1 VLAQPAD
8 DLSLILSE
16 LSSHILHGAGFHR
29 VLSLVDGVRTAD
41 RIVEEANGIEPDEVL
56 YYKLLQLEKH
66 NILEEAG
73 KPDSPADILNDIM
86 NGGELPDVEPSIPG
100 GRVRLVFLG
109 DTARN
114 AISRSLSA
122 AGLILLDGTKWRE
135 RVNDSAGELWLVA
148 VDDYLEPDI
157 EEFNQLAVDYR
168 RRWILFKPVGI
179 RILIGPYFDTPDTP
193 CWNCLAVIL
202 RGHRYAES
210 MINRGN
216 NTYEPLRLSRGW
228 SDASMAIAASLLTS
242 ELQRGTPVGISEI
255 LSINLAD
262 HSREKHILRKLD
274 GCSVCSVSSPEENT
288 LPLKQL
294 ELHPANK
301 YQQSENGS
309 RIRSSS
315 ETLQYLQNYVSSISG
330 VIGNV
335 VEFHP
340 EITVYGRQ
348 FQAAFPAVRTVECFR
363 RDKADRF
370 GVTQGKGITGDQARV
385 SAMAEAAERYCARFR
400 TSDRTFVAAASDS
413 GFETLPPHGMV
424 LLSDR
429 QKRDF
434 SDICGKRNLDNPF
447 MASTP
452 IDWSPAWS
460 LTQKKWKLVPS
471 FTAYYPFPSDRKY
484 VVPGWTTNGL
494 SAGSCLE
501 EAILQGLLELIERDA
516 ISIWWYNRLKPKGFD
531 IDSFNI
537 PQVSLLADRMDDAGW
552 DMHILD
558 LSTDIAVP
566 VIAAVGINRTDPD
579 RDPIFGFGAN
589 LDPAVALT
597 RALGEMTGEWKS
609 APNIFSLNVNTVRFL
624 DTCANRLDF
633 FRPSFP
639 LEDASKTAVR
649 SSDFLAEDIDTLVE
663 ILREKGME
671 TLVVDLSRSEAPLR
685 IVRVVVTGIRQVL
698 PHFGPG
704 RIFDVPVFTGHLSY
718 PLDENGMNPMPF
730 WHLLNRVNPVL

>member
-1 VLAQPAD
+1 
-8 DLSLILSE
+8 
-16 LSSHILHGAGFHR
+16 
-29 VLSLVDGVRTAD
+29 VLSLVDGIRTAD
-41 RIVEEANGIEPDEVL
+41 IVVEEADGVEPDEVL
-56 YYKLLQLEKH
+56 YYRLLQLEKH

-73 KPDSPADILNDIM
+73 KPDSPAATLNDIM

-109 DTARN
+109 STARN
-114 AISRSLSA
+114 VISRSLKN
-122 AGLILLDGTKWRE
+122 AGLTLLDGTKWRE
-135 RVNDSAGELWLVA
+135 RVNDSADELWLVA

-179 RILIGPYFDTPDTP
+179 RILIGPYFDTPGTP
-193 CWNCLAVIL
+193 CWNCLAVML

-210 MINRGN
+210 MINRRN
-216 NTYEPLRLSRGW
+216 ITFEPLRLSCGW
-228 SDASMAIAASLLTS
+228 SDASMAIAASLLTR
-242 ELQRGTPVGISEI
+242 ELQKHTPAGISEI

-274 GCSVCSVSSPEENT
+274 RCSVCSVSSPEESI

-294 ELHPANK
+294 ELHPAHK
-301 YQQSENGS
+301 YLQSENGS

-330 VIGNV
+330 VIGSV

-348 FQAAFPAVRTVECFR
+348 FQAAYPAARTVECFR

-400 TSDRTFVAAASDS
+400 TSDRTFIAAASDF
-413 GFETLPPHGMV
+413 GFEMLPPDEMV
-424 LLSDR
+424 LLSDSQR
-429 QKRDF
+429 RDF
-434 SDICGKRNLDNPF
+434 SDISRKRNLDDPF

-460 LTQKKWKLVPS
+460 LTQRKWKLVPS
-471 FTAYYPFPSDRKY
+471 FTVYYPFPSDRKY
-484 VVPGWTTNGL
+484 MVPGWTTNGL

-516 ISIWWYNRLKPKGFD
+516 ISIWWYNRFKPNGFD
-531 IDSFNI
+531 IDSFNRS
-537 PQVSLLADRMDDAGW
+537 QVSLLAERMKDAGW

-558 LSTDIAVP
+558 LSTDLAVP
-566 VIAAVGINRTDPD
+566 VIAALGINRTDPD

-609 APNIFSLNVNTVRFL
+609 APNIFSMNINAVRFL
-624 DTCANRLDF
+624 GTHANRLDF
-633 FRPSFP
+633 FHPSMP
-639 LEDASKTAVR
+639 LQDVSKTAVR
-649 SSDFLAEDIDTLVE
+649 SSNYLTEDIDTLVE
-663 ILREKGME
+663 ILKEKGME
-671 TLVVDLSRSEAPLR
+671 TLVVDMSRGEAPLKT
-685 IVRVVVTGIRQVL
+685 VRVIATGMRQVL
-698 PHFGPG
+698 PHFGSG
-704 RIFDVPVFTGHLSY
+704 RIFGVPVITGHLSF
-718 PLDENGMNPMPF
+718 PLNENEMNPMPF
-730 WHLLNRVNPVL
+730 WHLLNRVNPVF